1 MFWWPFV
8 VSFVFGENLK
18 GEKTEI
24 KINDKPRTQNSGYQY
39 TTTTTTEPEFGH
51 VDAGADIVS
60 PAMVQAAG
68 PLHGECFESE
78 QILQG
83 TDAYTYEVC
92 AFRTVTQK
100 KGGWSWTLGHF
111 QSWGICV
118 GDIPCWKFGNGQE
131 CASGK
136 QRDTEVLLVCGED
149 GVHDLDEFET
159 CSYRLTLAL
168 KAFCDLDSVMAE
180 SVVVESVLESAA
192 SIMDEIEVSE
202 NKSEFSDDDGHQFQ
216 SSVDRDFYLLKR
228 CMNQLIKGISL
239 SGSSFCKTFADSYV
253 LNIANPE
260 MGNEIEEEYELGE
273 TEDEGEEEVELEN
286 EEEIELES
294 TEDDES
300 EMIDAEEEE
309 EILEGNVPESVGDE
323 DDSIAVEGAEIDDQ
337 IDLDESRVQS
347 DEEQDLY
354 EMEEEDV
361 DFEAE
366 KINEGNGGD
375 SSPRIKEL

>member
-1 MFWWPFV
+1 
-8 VSFVFGENLK
+8 LK

-39 TTTTTTEPEFGH
+39 TTTSTTEPEFGH

-60 PAMVQAAG
+60 PAMVEAAG

-118 GDIPCWKFGNGQE
+118 DDVPCWKFGNGQE

-136 QRDTEVLLVCGED
+136 KRDTEVLLVCGED

-159 CSYRLTLAL
+159 CSYRLTLGL
-168 KAFCDLDSVMAE
+168 KAFCDLDSVSPE
-180 SVVVESVLESAA
+180 SVVSESLLESAA
-192 SIMDEIEVSE
+192 SIMEKEEHSE
-202 NKSEFSDDDGHQFQ
+202 NISDISDDEGHQFQ
-216 SSVDRDFYLLKR
+216 TSVDRDFYLLKR
-228 CMNQLIKGISL
+228 CMSQLIKGISL
-239 SGSSFCKTFADSYV
+239 SGSSFCKKFADSYV
-253 LNIANPE
+253 LNIADE
-260 MGNEIEEEYELGE
+260 DMGNEMEEESEWE
-273 TEDEGEEEVELEN
+273 EMENEGEEEMELEN
-286 EEEIELES
+286 EDEIELEV
-294 TEDDES
+294 EGNNGS

-309 EILEGNVPESVGDE
+309 EILEGNDPESVGDE
-323 DDSIAVEGAEIDDQ
+323 DELVAAESGEEIQ
-337 IDLDESRVQS
+337 NEVDLNGGGTQPD
-347 DEEQDLY
+347 
-354 EMEEEDV
+354 EEEDFDEMEREDV
-361 DFEAE
+361 GSESE
-366 KINEGNGGD
+366 NVNEGVGGD